1 MRIFFSLILIVF
13 WASQAAAQSTVNE
26 GKDNQFWN
34 ETQLVVWEN
43 DKNELSLI
51 GNLRVGRNISFPSDY
66 RAGFLH
72 SYKVSKYLTLAGGYI
87 YRAVFAFKNRKAYEN
102 RFNASATIN
111 IPLGKKYKLAN
122 RHQVEYRSNNSRP
135 DTRLYRNRLQLERE
149 VTLAKTKITPFGS
162 TEIFYTKDN
171 GWFRIRSI
179 IGVRKKLTE
188 EITGEVFYQRQYDG
202 FSRPGDLNVIG
213 TTLKI
218 NL

>member
-1 MRIFFSLILIVF
+1 MKLFLNLFLLTVLSSSVF
-13 WASQAAAQSTVNE
+13 AQATIDE

-34 ETQLVVWEN
+34 ETQLVIWEN
-43 DKNELSLI
+43 KKNELLLI

-66 RAGFLH
+66 RGGFLY

-122 RHQVEYRSNNSRP
+122 RHQVEYRANNSRS
-135 DTRLYRNRLQLERE
+135 DTKLYRNRVQVERE
-149 VTLAKTKITPFGS
+149 ITVAKTKITPFGS
-162 TEIFYTKDN
+162 TEIFYTKEN

-179 IGVRKKLTE
+179 AGVRKSLTE
-188 EITGEVFYQRQYDG
+188 KITGEIFYQRQYDG
-202 FSRPGDLNVIG
+202 FSRPGDTNVIG

-218 NL
+218 HL